1 MSNAKDH
8 KKEFPGLLKKVL
20 LLNPPLSASLRG
32 GALKAAVAKSIPYGL
47 LSLASVIRKAGYR
60 VSILDATNLELGVE
74 ETVRAIADMR
84 PDYLGITT
92 VTLSVENAAAVS
104 TKIKARLP
112 GIIVLAGG
120 AHVSSAPTETMQRL
134 RSFDVGV
141 MGEGEET
148 ILEVLS
154 YLDDGRSLDGVPGV
168 IFRKDGAVV
177 RNKRRPLIQDLD
189 ALPLPAW
196 DLLRGMPEFYRPSA
210 PSHVRLPSTTI
221 VTSRGCNG
229 NCLFCNS
236 KALFGRLRCFSADYV
251 VAMINHLIGSYG
263 IRDISIY
270 DDNFILDRERVE
282 RICRAMID
290 ARLDL
295 TWSCYSRA
303 DQGDPG
309 LFSLM
314 KRAGCWQVSFGIE
327 SGSQKILD
335 FIRKGI
341 TLEQVRRTV
350 VATKRAGI
358 RTRGFFIM
366 GHLLETPDTIQE
378 TIRFMNEIPLDDFH
392 FTYFTPLPGTPAYS
406 IADRYGTFDKAWSKT
421 SMQIP
426 VFLPKGLTAADLER
440 YSKKAYAKFYFR
452 PSVIAAYLRMLMR
465 YPQNTKRLWNGF
477 VALMTR
483 VFSKGQT
490 SES

>member
-1 MSNAKDH
+1 MLRDGKESQGLR
-8 KKEFPGLLKKVL
+8 KKIL
-20 LLNPPLSASLRG
+20 LLNPPLSAKLRG
-32 GALKAAVAKSIPYGL
+32 GSLKAAVARSIPYGL

-74 ETVRAIADMR
+74 ETVREIVEMR

-92 VTLSVENAAAVS
+92 VTLSVENAAEVAERL
-104 TKIKARLP
+104 KEKLP
-112 GIIVLAGG
+112 GIVVLAGG
-120 AHVSSAPTETMQRL
+120 AHMSSAPVETMQRL
-134 RSFDVGV
+134 RPFDVGV
-141 MGEGEET
+141 IGEGEET

-154 YLDDGRSLDGVPGV
+154 CLDEGESLDGVLGV

-210 PSHVRLPSTTI
+210 PSYVRLPSTTI

-251 VAMINHLIGSYG
+251 IAIIKHLIRSYG

-270 DDNFILDRERVE
+270 DDNFILDRERIE

-290 ARLDL
+290 ARLEL

-303 DQGDPG
+303 DQGDAE

-314 KRAGCWQVSFGIE
+314 KRAGCWQLSYGIE
-327 SGSQKILD
+327 SGSQMILD

-341 TLEQVRRTV
+341 TLEQIRKTV
-350 VATKRAGI
+350 AETKKAGI
-358 RTRGFFIM
+358 RTRGFFMI
-366 GHLLETPDTIQE
+366 GHIKETRETIQE
-378 TIRFMNEIPLDDFH
+378 TVDFMNSIPLDDFH
-392 FTYFTPLPGTPAYS
+392 FTYFTPLPGTPVYS
-406 IADRYGTFDKAWSKT
+406 IAEKYGKFDRAWDKT

-426 VFLPKGLTAADLER
+426 VFLPEGLTADDLEK

-452 PSVIAAYLRMLMR
+452 PRVIAAYLRMLIK
-465 YPQNTKRLWNGF
+465 YPGNIKRLWNGF